1 VLASPPNTNLI
12 VPRFSKPQQKCIFY
26 LGWWVVE
33 EEIEGTVAGEKKL
46 EERIWLMWHD
56 SGI

>member
-12 VPRFSKPQQKCIFY
+12 VPRFSKPRHKCIFY
-26 LGWWVVE
+26 LVWWVVE

-46 EERIWLMWHD
+46 GEQTWLMWRG